1 MPRFLCFLLFLGI
14 AVLPASAQ
22 TQPSERVMRTYVPP
36 EDLVSFQSDV
46 PMSRFLATL
55 ESLFERETGKI
66 VIDPDGSDA
75 PIGVDIAGMHFMD
88 AFNLVL
94 RINGLTFRENERYFV
109 LAQANAD
116 GAASV
121 AGASIA
127 SGRTQEGPAG
137 LIRPSTQGGGGAAP
151 LVTTATREIQINAI
165 LFEINATEARD
176 KGVNWD
182 VLLAEEIGAGEG
194 LNLDLAGATG
204 AARTSDGRVNLGGV
218 VSLPADVSVSTL
230 TNLIRFYERE
240 GMGRTLASP
249 QVSVQSGEQGRI
261 QIGTDFPYQTRD
273 FAGNTVTQ
281 FLQTGIIVDVTPTMF
296 TERVVMGGEEQDLEF
311 IHLDVGVERSS
322 GRVASGTIPI
332 VDRTRSD
339 TKIVLLDGEQTIIAG
354 LSSTQT
360 SYERRGIPILKDL
373 PGWFFGLR
381 YLFGYEISLEEER
394 ELVIV
399 LQADVLDTLP
409 NRARAPKVDG
419 ALYDERRRQVE
430 EALRRAGEP
439 GRVDLE
445 VERRDR

>member
-1 MPRFLCFLLFLGI
+1 
-14 AVLPASAQ
+14 
-22 TQPSERVMRTYVPP
+22 MRTYVPP

-55 ESLFERETGKI
+55 EPLFERETGKI
-66 VIDPDGSDA
+66 VIDPDGSDT
-75 PIGVDIAGMHFMD
+75 PIGVDISGMHFMD

-94 RINGLTFRENERYFV
+94 RTKGLTFRENERYFV
-109 LAQANAD
+109 LARSNAD
-116 GAASV
+116 GAAV

-127 SGRTQEGPAG
+127 SGRTQDGPAG
-137 LIRPSTQGGGGAAP
+137 LIRPSTQGGGGEAP

-182 VLLAEEIGAGEG
+182 VLLADDIAAGEG
-194 LNLDLAGATG
+194 LTVDLAGATG
-204 AARTSDGRVNLGGV
+204 ARRTSDNRVNLGGV
-218 VSLPADVSVSTL
+218 VSLPADLSASTL

-240 GMGRTLASP
+240 NLGRTLASP

-296 TERVVMGGEEQDLEF
+296 TERVVMGGEERDLEF

-322 GRVASGTIPI
+322 GRVATGSIPI

-360 SYERRGIPILKDL
+360 SYERRGIPVLKDL

-381 YLFGYEISLEEER
+381 YLFGYEVSLEEER

-409 NRARAPKVDG
+409 NRARSPKVDG

-439 GRVDLE
+439 ARVDLE
-445 VERRDR
+445 VEMRDR